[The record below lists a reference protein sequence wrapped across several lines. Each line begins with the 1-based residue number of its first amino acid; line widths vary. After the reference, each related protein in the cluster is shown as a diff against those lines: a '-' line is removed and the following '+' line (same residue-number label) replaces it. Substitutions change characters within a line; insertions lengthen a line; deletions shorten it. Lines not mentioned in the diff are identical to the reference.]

1 MASVFELP
9 AVGDTMVEAEI
20 VEWLVEVGDEVGLDQ
35 PICSI
40 ETDKSVVE
48 MTTPYRGTVLA
59 LGGEPGDVIAVG
71 QPLIVVGSPGEQI
84 PASPAAAAPDGTKP
98 DPAEPDTAAAA
109 GPAEPDTAAAPDTA
123 IDATAKPDALTDAA
137 TKPEAMP
144 RTEGAPEP
152 DAAASGS
159 ASARPKAMPKVRRM
173 ARERSVDLAAV
184 AGTGPGGAVTAAD
197 LEAAARLG
205 GERRERLSAR
215 RRAIARHLT
224 ESVRTIPQFTAM
236 AEADAAGLLAARSA
250 AAEEAGQPVPLDALL
265 TALLVPTLADHPVM
279 NARLDG
285 DDIVYYDRY
294 DIGVAVDA
302 PDGLTVPVVRGADRL
317 SVPELAAEIRRLA
330 AAARNLTI
338 GPGDLAGA
346 TATVNNVGAVGITAG
361 TPILPTGTS
370 MIAAFGRARPV
381 VRMRGGR
388 PEEAPVITVCAT
400 FDHRIIDGGGAGR
413 FLAQLKDR
421 IEGSGRR

>member
-20 VEWLVEVGDEVGLDQ
+20 VEWLVAVGDEVDLDQ
-35 PICSI
+35 PICSV

-71 QPLIVVGSPGEQI
+71 RPLIVVGFPGEET
-84 PASPAAAAPDGTKP
+84 PAGTGP
-98 DPAEPDTAAAA
+98 GTAAEPHGTAADAALETAAAEL
-109 GPAEPDTAAAPDTA
+109 GSTR
-123 IDATAKPDALTDAA
+123 
-137 TKPEAMP
+137 P
-144 RTEGAPEP
+144 R
-152 DAAASGS
+152 
-159 ASARPKAMPKVRRM
+159 AMPKVRRM

-184 AGTGPGGAVTAAD
+184 TGTGPGGAVTATD
-197 LEAAARLG
+197 LEAAAGVG

-224 ESVRTIPQFTAM
+224 DSVRTIPQFTAM
-236 AEADAAGLLAARSA
+236 VEADAAGLLAARTA
-250 AAEEAGQPVPLDALL
+250 ASEQSGSPVVLDAVLMA
-265 TALLVPTLADHPVM
+265 ALVAALKDHPVM

-317 SVPELAAEIRRLA
+317 SAPDLSAEIRRLA
-330 AAARNLTI
+330 AAARDRTLQPGELT
-338 GPGDLAGA
+338 GA
-346 TATVNNVGAVGITAG
+346 TATVNNVGAVGIVAG

-370 MIAAFGRARPV
+370 MIAAFGRVRPV
-381 VRMRGGR
+381 VQLRDGK
-388 PEEAPVITVCAT
+388 PTEAPVITVCAT
-400 FDHRIIDGGGAGR
+400 FDHRIIDGGSAGR
-413 FLAQLKDR
+413 FLAQLKGQ
-421 IEGSGRR
+421 IEAET